1 MLSRALSLATVMLL
15 IGSFSTKPAQAQVT
29 NLEAGKAPSQIFAG
43 TCTACHKS
51 PRGLLKTVSPGS
63 LPGFLRQH
71 YTTSPDMASS
81 LSSFLISNG
90 ATDTR
95 YGSGPAKPD
104 KDAKSDGK
112 PGGSPEQLDRQG
124 HRIRTAPPQEAAKPE
139 AQPQQAAKPD
149 ADGLSSQGEP
159 RHPGRNAKRLTR
171 PGEAPETRKP
181 TAEGHAPAQAA
192 GSERGPDGR
201 KLTAKQRLG
210 KRGKPGSEELPKADA
225 AKMEP
230 AKGEPAKDE
239 KPAAETAK
247 DEGSKPEGARPSGE
261 GKSEPAKS
269 EPVKSESAKS
279 EPAKSE
285 PAKTDAPKET
295 GGEIPAL
302 RADPVPP
309 VSPAPP
315 ASAASSTA
323 PGSAPERS
331 PAPSAAAES
340 SAPAAAGVPPA
351 VTPLP
356 ATPVPSPV
364 TASVPQPEPAT
375 PTGPPTP
382 PISQ

>member
-15 IGSFSTKPAQAQVT
+15 IGCFSTKPAQAQAT

-104 KDAKSDGK
+104 KDAKSDAK
-112 PGGSPEQLDRQG
+112 PGSAPEQLDRQG

-149 ADGLSSQGEP
+149 SDGLSQGEAGRP
-159 RHPGRNAKRLTR
+159 RRNAKRLVR
-171 PGEAPETRKP
+171 PGEAPETGKP
-181 TAEGHAPAQAA
+181 TAEGQAPAQAA

-201 KLTAKQRLG
+201 KLTARQRLS
-210 KRGKPGSEELPKADA
+210 KHGKPGSEEPPKDA

-230 AKGEPAKDE
+230 GKGEPAKDE

-247 DEGSKPEGARPSGE
+247 DEGSKPEGAKPSGE

-269 EPVKSESAKS
+269 EPAKS

-285 PAKTDAPKET
+285 AAKSESAKTGTPKET
-295 GGEIPAL
+295 GGETPAL
-302 RADPVPP
+302 RADPVPA
-309 VSPAPP
+309 VTPAPP
-315 ASAASSTA
+315 ASAASSAA
-323 PGSAPERS
+323 PGSSAPERS
-331 PAPSAAAES
+331 PAPSAAAAS
-340 SAPAAAGVPPA
+340 PAAAAVPPA
-351 VTPLP
+351 VAPPP
-356 ATPVPSPV
+356 ATPAPSAV
-364 TASVPQPEPAT
+364 TASAPQPEPAT
-375 PTGPPTP
+375 SAGPPAP